1 MDKHERIVREL
12 TKALKEVEQ
21 RENLAE
27 VYARYSNRLAVESD
41 CGRSEEEHEVL
52 LEIVSHLKSKI
63 VSDFMKQNGYFVN
76 SNDDWKRWEK
86 ER

>member
-1 MDKHERIVREL
+1 MDKHERIVSEL
-12 TKALKEVEQ
+12 TRALKEVEQ
-21 RENLAE
+21 RKNLAE

-41 CGRSEEEHEVL
+41 CGENEEEYKFL
-52 LEIVSHLKSKI
+52 LEIVSLLKSKI
-63 VSDFMKQNGYFVN
+63 VREYMKQNGYFVN